1 MSHVHYYQCD
11 SCGKQFAPDK
21 VVDSTIPSK
30 YKLAGS
36 LRRVTVPVTKYDE
49 NDVPRT
55 EMRTI
60 DLCIECY
67 RKLCTVVDNYFA
79 HIEVLENGEINV
91 YPGRLEVK
99 AADNPPKTRLDDLKQ
114 KYPRFAMMGGY
125 PALYPCVFG
134 YCDAQS
140 CNSCPYSE
148 QDASKCWDMPVEV
161 KT

>member
-1 MSHVHYYQCD
+1 MSHVNYYQCD
-11 SCGKQFAPDK
+11 SCGKQFAPHM
-21 VVDSTIPSK
+21 VVDSVIHNK
-30 YKLAGS
+30 YKHDS
-36 LRRVTVPVTKYDE
+36 PLRLTNIPVTICGK
-49 NDVPRT
+49 NGKFSQG
-55 EMRTI
+55 MRTI
-60 DLCIECY
+60 DLCSECY
-67 RKLCTVVDNYFA
+67 RKLYTVVDNYFS

-99 AADNPPKTRLDDLKQ
+99 AADNSPKTRLDDLKQ
-114 KYPRFAMMGGY
+114 KYPKFATMGGY